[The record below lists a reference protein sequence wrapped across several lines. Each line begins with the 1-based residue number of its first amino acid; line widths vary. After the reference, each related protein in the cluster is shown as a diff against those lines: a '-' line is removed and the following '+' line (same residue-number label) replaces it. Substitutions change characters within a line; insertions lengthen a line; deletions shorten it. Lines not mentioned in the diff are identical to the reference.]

1 MLSGSAFSV
10 SFETSCRNAP
20 FLIAHTHSARIVGIV
35 ERCGSRKKADMA
47 SYSGPAT
54 IVSPGGEIEV
64 TVELRSRTDPD
75 GGLTWGGLVDRGKRG
90 ELGTAVDGM
99 SVYGLVLRFPD
110 GREGNFVPS
119 PPTTWSL
126 FSVGVSGFMRV

>member
-1 MLSGSAFSV
+1 
-10 SFETSCRNAP
+10 
-20 FLIAHTHSARIVGIV
+20 
-35 ERCGSRKKADMA
+35 MA

-64 TVELRSRTDPD
+64 TVDLHSKPDPD
-75 GGLTWGGLVDRGKRG
+75 GGLTWGGLVDRGTRG
-90 ELGTAVDGM
+90 ELGAAVNGM
-99 SVYGLVLRFPD
+99 SAYGLVLRFPD

-119 PPTTWSL
+119 PRTTWSL

>member
-1 MLSGSAFSV
+1 
-10 SFETSCRNAP
+10 
-20 FLIAHTHSARIVGIV
+20 
-35 ERCGSRKKADMA
+35 MA

-64 TVELRSRTDPD
+64 TVDLHSKPDPD
-75 GGLTWGGLVDRGKRG
+75 GGLTWGGLVDRGNRG
-90 ELGTAVDGM
+90 ELGAAVNGM
-99 SVYGLVLRFPD
+99 SAYGLVLRFPD

-119 PPTTWSL
+119 PRTTWSL